1 MFNGQQLK
9 VLAELVMAAG
19 KSPLT
24 GLDGMRAASMALMWI
39 EQAASELP
47 ASPAPSLENEQAAE

>member
-1 MFNGQQLK
+1 MLNRQQLTMI
-9 VLAELVMAAG
+9 AELVMAAG

-39 EQAASELP
+39 EQAVSELP
-47 ASPAPSLENEQAAE
+47 ANPAPSLGQ